1 MPATMTAP
9 TQTKAPIPEPPRA
22 ITTKDLNYL
31 KDALSWELLAFKKF
45 HFFAQQA
52 TDPEVKQALEKAGQM
67 HQRHYQKLLGHLQV
81 NNAAVMASIQ
91 QTMQAQSRQQQNQ
104 AQ

>member
-1 MPATMTAP
+1 MPAMMTAP
-9 TQTKAPIPEPPRA
+9 QQTQVPIPQPPRA
-22 ITTKDLNYL
+22 ITTKDCSYL
-31 KDALSWELLAFKKF
+31 KDALSWKLLAFKKL

-67 HQRHYQKLLGHLQV
+67 HQRHYQKLLTHLQV
-81 NNAAVMASIQ
+81 NNAAVMASIPQ
-91 QTMQAQSRQQQNQ
+91 IQAQAQQQQNQ